1 MKTRNRIVVIAM
13 ILVIVTIIQVLPI
26 QAFAFL
32 VEELNQS
39 INAIEFISN
48 GNEESTEDVSAIC
61 EDESRRGLSSKQFRK
76 SDGTFVVASYNE
88 QVHYVNENGEF
99 KDINNRLEYAKEN
112 KNGDFKGFENTDN
125 VFTVKFNETLSNDA
139 IYRISDGDYSITLG
153 AVLSEE
159 KMGNG
164 EYSKAEIIQSDN
176 PEKPVENDDT
186 EIGTLFNITSYVVYK
201 DADINTD
208 YRYTLSG
215 THIKDYIVVKER
227 QDSYN
232 YTFTLDL
239 ENLTYSEDD
248 FGGIVFKDGEG
259 NIKYSIPAPY
269 MYDNNGALSYEIFYQ
284 IEENEEKI
292 ILRVIVSEEWIN
304 AEERVFPVT
313 IDPEIYYGD
322 YTTSQNASVAD
333 AEVLEGSANTTMGNS
348 QYMHIGY
355 NANTAKMRMRAY
367 TKLNSM
373 PSIPNSAIII
383 EAKLNIRQYAE
394 TNNSPTDNCFYYNG
408 NASLDDQILL
418 VAAREVTEQWDEASI
433 CWTNKPDDNSI
444 IVDYIKV
451 TEETQGQMHHF
462 DITKSAQKWFKEG
475 ECKGLAIYPVEEYT
489 SGSEYAFANFYAR
502 EADNQTTTE
511 PFYTFVY
518 RDNRGLEDYW
528 RYNSF
533 DVGEAGA
540 AYINDFSGNLVFVGP
555 AIDADYDDIPIS
567 VYPVYNTY
575 SENVFYR
582 TGVFGVTGYGWMLNV
597 QEKIYEID
605 GLDYYIY
612 VDSDGTEHY
621 FKKIAGENTAD
632 DEDHLGMTITK
643 VSTNQYTLTYGDD
656 SYIKYFDDKGLTKI
670 KNGDSEVDF
679 VYSSYF
685 GGYRL
690 SGIYAGNEALF
701 TFTNNSITGFYSIA
715 NNKGETVYYHYSYDY
730 NSGISDS
737 YASFLRQIVFDNGTP
752 NDASDDRTINIDY
765 LSNTERKITTVND
778 GNNKIEL
785 FYANGS
791 PSEIKQYI
799 IADNTEHLTNDVKT
813 DFSGNKAT
821 SYRTWGA
828 NSFIESI
835 DLSSDDVITRY
846 SFDNMGHTI
855 SEVTYRADGK
865 EFYGSNA
872 YYYDSDLS
880 LHRIIG
886 QTDGGGGSTNIN
898 ENILFDT
905 INAGS
910 YTGYT
915 VSADAQTKYIGAQ
928 SLKINA
934 TAATSSAKVYST
946 AYPATNQTG
955 NMVIS
960 GYIKTSGIN
969 NGSAYIAVKHSGSVV
984 AKTQVITGDTSADVN
999 NGWQKV
1005 YASFNMQYLSGYT
1018 IEYTLDSDIGTAW
1031 FDLIQVDY
1039 ADDIP
1044 QKSNLLING
1053 GFYDGAP
1060 YGYPYWISIPFATVN
1075 YDISSPVS
1083 TLNRS
1088 LKLDGNPGTTS
1099 YVGQSINIHGN
1110 SDETYSFS
1118 GWTRADSVPVNTS
1131 DLDEDR
1137 SYSVESVITLRNKT
1151 TNEPITLDPQVT
1163 DINTDSSDWQ
1173 YFVHPVYVDVTGRT
1187 DITEQNLGDYMIYS
1201 VTVGMRYKNNAN
1213 SAYFTGLS
1221 LSRSAYEK
1229 YEYNENG
1236 DLTQS
1241 LSTSEGDRY
1250 VITYDNEGKPHATRI
1265 SGKDICTL
1273 EYDPDTNNLTR
1284 EIYSDGSEVIYTY
1297 VQKEIWSLNENN
1309 ECVSEITYL
1318 PSRIDYKTN
1327 DVIRNRYDY
1336 WYSSVRESFT
1346 INGITEEKA
1355 VYWYCD
1361 DDTFYIYDETG
1372 TLLEYKETDYSTH
1385 TKDGERFELT
1395 DEICTKYSGGY
1406 FKCRQVFEYD
1416 TNYHLVKEEYRNIT
1430 NNIFYIKKYTYN
1442 GDNLTS
1448 ETDQSGKTTSYTY
1461 DEDDRISTKTDANGG
1476 VTTYTYDNDGNVA
1489 SMNFSG
1495 GTIDTTVNYGYNDYG
1510 ISEIDANTD
1519 YEFTYDVFGN
1529 KTGVKIVNGISNLD
1543 LVTYEYNTN
1552 GTLYYKHYAN
1562 GWYER
1567 YEYDNNGNVRK
1578 IFKETSLGSTQSSP
1592 EIENIYSEN
1601 GLLIEHRDNANNTK
1615 TVYEYNGDGEVLR
1628 SIQYSL
1634 SGGNTKLQSEIVYN
1648 GTKPER
1654 LRYFYENEKL
1664 DEIIY
1669 TYNDNSLLIN
1679 YSTVAGETEFDY
1691 NALDQLTTKAIETV
1705 NNVTLTETYTYKTT
1719 TIDNV
1724 VSTSDLIATVQ
1735 LADGTVFGYT
1745 YDSVGNITSVTEN
1758 GVPKASYEYDALGQ
1772 LTRENNAYANK
1783 TYVFTYDNYGNILS
1797 KAEYAYTTG
1806 SLGTP
1811 DSTIVYTYG
1820 DSLWKDKLTA
1830 YNGVSITYDAMGNPL
1845 SYNNGSSYTFTW
1857 KNGRELASLSTGTTS
1872 VTYNY
1877 NADSVRIKKTVNGV
1891 VHEYVVDG
1899 YKILEEKYGSNVLKF
1914 TYDEN
1919 DSPQSINFWG
1929 TTYYYG
1935 KNLQG
1940 DIVKIYDANGN
1951 AIAEYTYDAWGNTI
1965 STSYTNIFGSLMLSV
1980 NPFRYR
1986 GYYYDTESGLYYL
1999 NSRYYDA
2006 KVGRFINADDP
2017 ELLGATGTT
2026 LSFALYS
2033 YCEHNYINSVDYY
2046 GYDAILIYD
2055 KDNAFTFGHIGLFIQ
2070 YRSEW
2075 YYWYWGPHML
2085 SIISTYTIKILYG
2098 IFKDPYY
2105 TICHPIKTLIK
2116 SVSSAITSNVK
2127 PDPILEKINAKINKG
2142 IKKEDINYYA
2152 FYYFNYNNGK
2162 TSYTDFLYLTGNFDK
2177 GYTYLSQLCRSGSYN
2192 LIYNNCMETSIE
2204 ALKRG
2209 KFSSNNFIKQVYL
2222 NLAKSMVI
2230 PKWAFS
2236 FLNGKIS

>member
-1 MKTRNRIVVIAM
+1 MKLSK
-13 ILVIVTIIQVLPI
+13 ILKVFSLIMTIILLFQALPLTEI
-26 QAFAFL
+26 VSATEEITSNSSP
-32 VEELNQS
+32 VNNEELAS
-39 INAIEFISN
+39 VF
-48 GNEESTEDVSAIC
+48 

-99 KDINNRLEYAKEN
+99 KDINNRLEYTKEN

-125 VFTVKFNETLSNDA
+125 VFTVKFNETLSNDS
-139 IYRISDGDYSITLG
+139 IYRISDDDYSIVLS

-159 KMGNG
+159 KTENG

-176 PEKPVENDDT
+176 PEKPEENDDT
-186 EIGTLFNITSYVVYK
+186 DIGTLFNITSHVVYK

-227 QDSYN
+227 QDNYS

-239 ENLTYSEDD
+239 KNLTYSEDD

-259 NIKYSIPAPY
+259 NVRYSIPAPY

-322 YTTSQNASVAD
+322 YTTSQNVSVAD

-451 TEETQGQMHHF
+451 TQETQGQMHHF

-489 SGSEYAFANFYAR
+489 SGSEYAFANFYTR

-656 SYIKYFDDKGLTKI
+656 SYIKYFDDKGLTRI

-701 TFTNNSITGFYSIA
+701 TFTNNSITGFYTIS
-715 NNKGETVYYHYSYDY
+715 NNKGETATYYYSYDY
-730 NSGISDS
+730 NSGITNC
-737 YASFLRQIVFDNGTP
+737 YISFLRQIVFDNATP
-752 NDASDDRTINIDY
+752 NDSSDDRTINIDY
-765 LSNTERKITTVND
+765 LSNTERKITEVND
-778 GNNKIEL
+778 GKNKLEL
-785 FYANGS
+785 FYNNGS

-828 NSFIESI
+828 NSFIESV

-880 LHRIIG
+880 LHRITG

-898 ENILFDT
+898 VNILFDT

-915 VSADAQTKYIGAQ
+915 VSADTQTKYIGAQ

-960 GYIKTSGIN
+960 GYIKTSEIN
-969 NGSAYIAVKHSGSVV
+969 NGSAYIAVKHSGSEV

-1044 QKSNLLING
+1044 QKTNLIYNGSFYDATPTGIFSWNSSPLSFTTQVSYPLNSNAHAIKING
-1053 GFYDGAP
+1053 TPNINASAY
-1060 YGYPYWISIPFATVN
+1060 
-1075 YDISSPVS
+1075 
-1083 TLNRS
+1083 
-1088 LKLDGNPGTTS
+1088 
-1099 YVGQSINIHGN
+1099 QSINVFGN
-1110 SDETYSFS
+1110 TDETYSFS
-1118 GWTRADSVPVNTS
+1118 GWTRADSVPVNIS
-1131 DLDEDR
+1131 DPDEDR

-1151 TNEPITLDPQVT
+1151 TNEQIMLDPQVT
-1163 DINTDSSDWQ
+1163 DINTDSSNWQ
-1173 YFVHPVYVDVTGRT
+1173 YFVHSIYVDVTERT
-1187 DITEQNLGDYMIYS
+1187 DISDANLSDYFIYS

-1229 YEYNENG
+1229 YEYNANG
-1236 DLTQS
+1236 DLTKS
-1241 LSTSEGDRY
+1241 LRTSESNHY
-1250 VITYDNEGKPHATRI
+1250 TVTYDSNNNPEVDRI
-1265 SGKDICTL
+1265 SDREVCSL
-1273 EYDPDTNNLTR
+1273 VYDTNNNLISET
-1284 EIYSDGSEVIYTY
+1284 YSDGSKITYTY
-1297 VQKEIWSLNENN
+1297 LQKETWSLDENN
-1309 ECVSEITYL
+1309 ECVSEINYYL
-1318 PSRIDYKTN
+1318 DTILFETN
-1327 DVIRNRYDY
+1327 DTPRSLYEY
-1336 WYSSVRESFT
+1336 EYSSICEMFT
-1346 INGITEEKA
+1346 INGVSVEKA
-1355 VYWYCD
+1355 VYWYCCD
-1361 DDTFYIYDETG
+1361 ETYYTYDESG
-1372 TLLEYKETDYSTH
+1372 TLIECRETEYSSYI
-1385 TKDGERFELT
+1385 KDGERFELT

-1430 NNIFYIKKYTYN
+1430 DNIFYIKKYTYN

-1489 SMNFSG
+1489 SMNFSC

-1519 YEFTYDVFGN
+1519 YKFTYDVFGN

-1615 TVYEYNGDGEVLR
+1615 TVYEYNGNGEVLR

-1719 TIDNV
+1719 TIDTV
-1724 VSTSDLIATVQ
+1724 ISTSDLVATVQ

-1758 GVPKASYEYDALGQ
+1758 SVLKASYVYDALGQ

-1797 KAEYAYTTG
+1797 KAEYAYTIGT
-1806 SLGTP
+1806 LGTP
-1811 DSTIVYTYG
+1811 SSTKTYTYG
-1820 DSLWKDKLTA
+1820 DSLWKDKLAA
-1830 YNGVSITYDAMGNPL
+1830 YNGVSITYDEMGNPL

-1857 KNGRELASLSTGTTS
+1857 KNGRELATLSTGTTS

-1899 YKILEEKYGSNVLKF
+1899 YKILEEKYGSTVLKF

-1919 DSPQSINFWG
+1919 DSPQSMYDGENW
-1929 TTYYYG
+1929 YYYG

-1940 DIVKIYDANGN
+1940 DIVKIYTDAGVVV
-1951 AIAEYTYDAWGNTI
+1951 AEYLYDAWGNDI
-1965 STSYTNIFGSLMLSV
+1965 NQNQPSDPENIYHI

-2006 KVGRFINADDP
+2006 KVGRFINADDVGILDSAIV
-2017 ELLGATGTT
+2017 EDIFNLYCYCNNMFIIKIDHTGNF
-2026 LSFALYS
+2026 SVF
-2033 YCEHNYINSVDYY
+2033 INPLK
-2046 GYDAILIYD
+2046 GM
-2055 KDNAFTFGHIGLFIQ
+2055 IQ
-2070 YRSEW
+2070 YIPVISCISSGWVDSSRIMGLAVSNYLYKNKRVSVCCPINERDF
-2075 YYWYWGPHML
+2075 L
-2085 SIISTYTIKILYG
+2085 SLWSMFVTDCLIIHTHGNYDGLSTENNEDEIWRIISL
-2098 IFKDPYY
+2098 
-2105 TICHPIKTLIK
+2105 
-2116 SVSSAITSNVK
+2116 N
-2127 PDPILEKINAKINKG
+2127 G
-2142 IKKEDINYYA
+2142 IKKMSKNTNIKNVIITA
-2152 FYYFNYNNGK
+2152 CNVAG
-2162 TSYTDFLYLTGNFDK
+2162 GN
-2177 GYTYLSQLCRSGSYN
+2177 
-2192 LIYNNCMETSIE
+2192 IYNNVACVISKKISPDGYVLASIGNVSGYSDKFTSKNMWVVYQNGRIIYRFNNNKITMRI
-2204 ALKRG
+2204 AIDFFKIYKR
-2209 KFSSNNFIKQVYL
+2209 
-2222 NLAKSMVI
+2222 
-2230 PKWAFS
+2230 
-2236 FLNGKIS
+2236 LNGRNKFFLSEMF